1 MCPCCMSVRATTSSD
16 RVVRRQLAKNRLSL
30 NPGREVA
37 FGKTRVNFER
47 LPAVEF
53 SFLEPH
59 AGVFGDQDH
68 KLTPEQES
76 PSRAGSEGI

>member
-1 MCPCCMSVRATTSSD
+1 M
-16 RVVRRQLAKNRLSL
+16 
-30 NPGREVA
+30 A

-68 KLTPEQES
+68 TPTPEQEES
-76 PSRAGSEGI
+76 LAGWERI